1 MLKALWGIDLWYAL
15 PPVIAASLVYAATRH
30 EQMPAILRHA
40 AGVAVR
46 IGALMAV
53 ILAILMAISL

>member
-1 MLKALWGIDLWYAL
+1 MLRSLDLWYAF
-15 PPVIAASLVYAATRH
+15 PPVLAASLVYAATRL
-30 EQMPAILRHA
+30 EEMPVILRHA
-40 AGVAVR
+40 VGVAVR